1 MDNQEVID
9 PLEQRWVVLDRL
21 LQELGK
27 KYDIPPEVTKN
38 LQYAR
43 SLTHY
48 YNQDPTEP
56 DRAKELPRIDS
67 YLHDSELK
75 LMGMAGMEGEE
86 FVSEWEQ
93 RLLDASQGKEVFKQA
108 KIQSKFIPGMPA
120 NFDFVRFNFKKPIHE
135 ERFMEF
141 RDRIT
146 GESAKEELPVWER
159 ISAAAGMALF
169 NPDMDMNIDNVF
181 RRADKA
187 MYENKKSMKAER

>member
-75 LMGMAGMEGEE
+75 LMGMAGMEGEK

-135 ERFMEF
+135 ERFME
-141 RDRIT
+141 IC
-146 GESAKEELPVWER
+146 E
-159 ISAAAGMALF
+159 
-169 NPDMDMNIDNVF
+169 
-181 RRADKA
+181 
-187 MYENKKSMKAER
+187 YENVIIEFDENDSSVFVFGEKDHIQEALKEMAPFFSEQMS